1 MIKIAPSILS
11 ADFTRLGE
19 DVASIAAAD
28 YIHCDV
34 MDGVFVPN
42 ISFGMPVLQSLRTV
56 TDKILDVHLMIT
68 RPLRYVREFAAL
80 GSDLIVFHVEADA
93 SENTMEAV
101 KTVKALGKKVG
112 LAVKPAT
119 PASALEPFMEL
130 LDMALVMTVEPGF
143 GGQSFMVDMLPKVEA
158 VRGMVERRGLA
169 CEVEVDG
176 GVNRETA
183 RRCREAGANVLVA
196 GSSVFRAADRAA
208 EIAML
213 RG

>member
-11 ADFTRLGE
+11 ADFARLQADLE
-19 DVASIAAAD
+19 TIATAD
-28 YIHCDV
+28 YIHCDI

-42 ISFGMPVLQSLRTV
+42 ISFGMPVLKSLRAV
-56 TDKILDVHLMIT
+56 TDQILDVHLMIT

-80 GSDLIVFHVEADA
+80 GADLIVFHVEADA
-93 SENTMEAV
+93 PENTMEAV
-101 KTVKALGKKVG
+101 RTVKTLGKKVG

-119 PASALEPFMEL
+119 PAAALEPYMEL
-130 LDMALVMTVEPGF
+130 LDLALVMTVEPGF
-143 GGQSFMVDMLPKVEA
+143 GGQSFMADMLPKVEA
-158 VRGMVERRGLA
+158 VRAMVERLGLS

-183 RRCREAGANVLVA
+183 RLCIEAGANVLVA
-196 GSSVFRAADRAA
+196 GSSVFRAVDRAA
-208 EIAML
+208 EIERL